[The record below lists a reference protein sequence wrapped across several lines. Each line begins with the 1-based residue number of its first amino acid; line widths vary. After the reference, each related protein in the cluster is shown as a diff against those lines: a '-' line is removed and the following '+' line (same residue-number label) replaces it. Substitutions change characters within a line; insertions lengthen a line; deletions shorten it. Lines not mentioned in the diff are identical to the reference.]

1 MQQSLFSRDDL
12 RHALNHVQGYEV
24 LYTYTLAGMLNEHIK
39 RNTLSIEVG
48 DRGLSRAVPIVRFD
62 VGRSGTDSKVPDLL
76 LEMVIED
83 PNFHAERVTVERRAA
98 DNFRCTVRNIG
109 WVKPE
114 PVEPP
119 KDDDN
124 NRRNSW
130 DRHTSAEGVG
140 RVELPS
146 DVWRVIVQHQIYMMR
161 TWMETFEERVKE
173 TKHLS
178 KNQTVVW
185 VRELQ
190 IERFPNIP
198 MFKVVA
204 MVEPRI
210 NVNKNGYT
218 EGLADVIIVPIG
230 FNHRGYT
237 EFYAH
242 SSDLLT
248 LDEYERRLLD
258 DGRGNSDCYQRHD
271 FKLSSFMV
279 EEVIN
284 KIPAGDRR

>member
-1 MQQSLFSRDDL
+1 MQQSLFSHDDL
-12 RHALNHVQGYEV
+12 RHALNHVQSYEA

-48 DRGLSRAVPIVRFD
+48 DRGLSRTIPIIRFD
-62 VGRSGTDSKVPDLL
+62 VGRCGDDSKAPDMV
-76 LEMVIED
+76 LELVIED
-83 PNFHAERVTVERRAA
+83 PNLHAERITLERRSAE
-98 DNFRCTVRNIG
+98 NFHCTMRNIG
-109 WVKPE
+109 WVKPAE
-114 PVEPP
+114 VDQP
-119 KDDDN
+119 KDDN
-124 NRRNSW
+124 NRRDNSW
-130 DRHTSAEGVG
+130 GGPSANGVG

-146 DVWRVIVQHQIYMMR
+146 EVWRVVVQHQIYMMR
-161 TWMETFEERVKE
+161 TWMEAFEGRVKE
-173 TKHLS
+173 TKHFS

-185 VRELQ
+185 TQELQ

-204 MVEPRI
+204 MVEPLIKVDRH
-210 NVNKNGYT
+210 GCT
-218 EGLADVIIVPIG
+218 EGLVDVIIVPTG

-248 LDEYERRLLD
+248 LDDYERRLLD
-258 DGRGNSDCYQRHD
+258 DGRHNHATYQRHD
-271 FKLSSFMV
+271 FKLCSFMV